1 MKTSELR
8 DLPVTEIP
16 PFAGDLAEARAHLR
30 EYGMCLIPEALPR
43 ELVQEIDDRLKEQA
57 AGEAARGMGST
68 FRGDEA
74 FGAQPPPEGKV
85 SRLLWNLVNKGPVFL
100 PLIDHPA
107 IFPLVEEMLGD
118 RIRLAALAGHMNGHG
133 NEQIPLHQD
142 QTAHIP
148 RPLPF
153 IAWANVMW
161 LITDNCVETGGT
173 RVIPGSH
180 LWPEIDS
187 RKINFEGGQKLAR
200 TVEAPGGTA
209 LVFEGR
215 LWHGNGLNRS
225 GAVRN
230 NILAS
235 YVPGWVRTQENYPYT
250 VLDEVHAR
258 ASARQRELL
267 GFGHFRTLGAHDGSS
282 YLSAGF
288 DRNVEPT
295 GILKP

>member
-1 MKTSELR
+1 
-8 DLPVTEIP
+8 
-16 PFAGDLAEARAHLR
+16 
-30 EYGMCLIPEALPR
+30 MCLIPEAIPG
-43 ELVQEIDDRLKEQA
+43 ELVREIDERMKEQA
-57 AGEAARGMGST
+57 SGEESLGLGAT

-74 FGAQPPPEGKV
+74 FGGQAAPEGRV
-85 SRLLWNLVNKGPVFL
+85 SRLLWNLVNKGSVFL
-100 PLIDHPA
+100 PLIDHPTV
-107 IFPLVEEMLGD
+107 FPLVEEMLGD
-118 RIRLAALAGHMNGHG
+118 RIRLAALAGHMNGHN

-148 RPLPF
+148 RPLSF

-161 LITDNCVETGGT
+161 LITDNSVRTGGT

-180 LWPEIDS
+180 LWPEVDS
-187 RKINFEGGQKLAR
+187 RKVNFQGGQGLAK

-235 YVPGWVRTQENYPYT
+235 YVPGWIRTQENYPYT
-250 VLDEVHAR
+250 VLDEVHSR
-258 ASARQRELL
+258 ASQRQRELL

-288 DRNVEPT
+288 DRTIEPV
-295 GILKP
+295 GILKS